1 MSKNFSVDD
10 FIEVVKGTEIS
21 GAPRPVYVDN
31 EKQIAIL
38 YDRNRG
44 VLFAVPFSHAV
55 DNPSATK
62 WVDDFPLVGN
72 SYCPLFVE
80 NIFDNVPE
88 VMEFFN
94 QKLEEKYR
102 DSKSPYVNGWKSQT
116 GKNNDEKKE

>member
-1 MSKNFSVDD
+1 MSRKFSVDD
-10 FIEVVKGTEIS
+10 FIEVVKNTGIS
-21 GAPRPVYVDN
+21 GTARPVYVDN
-31 EKQIAIL
+31 EKQIVIL
-38 YDRNRG
+38 YDKNRG
-44 VLFAVPFSHAV
+44 ALFAVPFSHAV

-94 QKLEEKYR
+94 RKLEEKYR
-102 DSKSPYVNGWKSQT
+102 DSNSPYIHGWKSQT
-116 GKNNDEKKE
+116 GKNNDGKKE